1 MSLGSELK
9 SARTASGLSVEELAA
24 RTRIRTAL
32 IKELE
37 NDNFINCGGDTYA
50 RGHIRAIARTLEING
65 DQLLL
70 EFSETFS
77 PEERPMMDLLV
88 ENSAARPPREKKPIS
103 WKVLSGIAASIVVV
117 VASVQFVVVI
127 NKSNESVKPL
137 ALSATA
143 PETKDPAV
151 ATKVSGVNLILTG
164 VNGVSWVG
172 IFDSSNNQIY
182 SGRILRGESQVF
194 TDNQSLYV
202 VIGNAGAININL
214 NGADLGLTG
223 ALGEVVRMQFTPT
236 GSTQG

>member
-9 SARTASGLSVEELAA
+9 SARTAAGLSVEELAA

>member
-9 SARTASGLSVEELAA
+9 SARTAAGLSVEELAG

>member
-77 PEERPMMDLLV
+77 PEERQMMDLLV